1 MRTPAAPRT
10 PAGLCALS
18 VLLGVLGVAA
28 QDAMDK
34 KIVEGIDKIEAKGS
48 YAFEWKWRARNLKG
62 EENAEKPLT
71 GEYLAPGVFLA
82 RIKNMEM
89 YRKGDKAV
97 INNGDGTWV
106 PAEKAKAEADSAGRR
121 FFTANAPRILRELP
135 VPHEML
141 KKLPDWADKL
151 RRAPRTEKVG
161 PAQKP
166 CYYYEGTLKDSRGKR
181 VLQLF
186 TDMQTFVG
194 NWAKLTALKESTVR
208 IYFGSSDNLIYQVV
222 LAQKCNHGSFGKKEN
237 PWTAEEEIT
246 FLGLGGVKYD
256 PPEGVRKALGLPD
269 KDEWELQHAAAEK
282 AK

>member
-1 MRTPAAPRT
+1 MRTPALLCVLSLPLCVL
-10 PAGLCALS
+10 PAAG
-18 VLLGVLGVAA
+18 
-28 QDAMDK
+28 DEAMDK
-34 KIVEGIDKIEAKGS
+34 KITEGIDKIEATGS

-62 EENAEKPLT
+62 AENAERPLT
-71 GEYLAPGVFLA
+71 GEYLKPGVFIA

-89 YRKGDKAV
+89 YRKDDKSV
-97 INNGDGTWV
+97 INNGDGSWV

-135 VPHEML
+135 PPHEML

-161 PAQKP
+161 PAQKS
-166 CYYYEGTLKDSRGKR
+166 CYYYEGALKPARGER

-186 TDMQTFVG
+186 KDMQTVVG
-194 NWAKLTALKESTVR
+194 NWAKMSAQKESTVK

-222 LAQKCNHGSFGKKEN
+222 LVQKCNHGSFGKKEN

-269 KDEWELQHAAAEK
+269 KDEWEMQHPAAEK
-282 AK
+282 SK